1 MSVSLPNIQGS
12 IRQRLLI
19 MLLVSAACIAILLFV
34 VVQSVAEQIA
44 QESQDNILAAS
55 AISILDSARVV
66 EGEISIDLP
75 YSSLSML
82 DSVTDERAFYAIRLN
97 DEFLS
102 GYSDLPRITPPSDGT
117 AFQSTTY
124 LDEDIRIA
132 STWRNFSALDR
143 QAYLEISVAQTL
155 TGLNQSIARISRIS
169 LAVGFGFFLLSMI
182 IAMVIAQTTIRPLH
196 RLTGSV
202 SRRGPSDLRPLAAP
216 VPTEM
221 APLVSSLNS
230 LMTRLQKSLS
240 RSEDFIAEAAHR
252 VRTPMAIVRTQAEV
266 TLRRVEKEENRQA
279 VREMIRAVDES
290 SRTAGQLLDHAMV
303 SVRTDNL
310 ARQSIQLDELIV
322 DVANRLHPI
331 SELRDL
337 EIVAKKL
344 ERTKI
349 QGDPILVQNAIQNVL
364 DNAVKYTDAD
374 TEITVQL
381 DHSEGFA
388 HIHVRDEGSG
398 FDTTEIDRLL
408 QRFERGRNADR
419 IVGSG
424 LGLTI
429 VDDIMRAHRGHITL
443 TNNPGAGACVTLSF
457 PF

>member
-1 MSVSLPNIQGS
+1 
-12 IRQRLLI
+12 

-102 GYSDLPRITPPSDGT
+102 GYSDLPRITPPSDVT

-132 STWRNFSALDR
+132 STWRNFSALDG

-169 LAVGFGFFLLSMI
+169 LAVGFGFFLLSMV
-182 IAMVIAQTTIRPLH
+182 IAMLIAQTTIRPLH

-216 VPTEM
+216 VPIEM

-310 ARQSIQLDELIV
+310 ARESIQLDELIV

-398 FDTTEIDRLL
+398 FDATEIDRLL
-408 QRFERGRNADR
+408 LRFERGRNADR

-443 TNNPGAGACVTLSF
+443 TNNSGAGACVTLSF

>member
-1 MSVSLPNIQGS
+1 
-12 IRQRLLI
+12 

-102 GYSDLPRITPPSDGT
+102 GYSDLPRITPPSDVT

-132 STWRNFSALDR
+132 STWRNFSALDG

-169 LAVGFGFFLLSMI
+169 LAVGFGFFLLSMV
-182 IAMVIAQTTIRPLH
+182 IAMLIAQTTIRPLH

-216 VPTEM
+216 VPIEM

-266 TLRRVEKEENRQA
+266 ILRRVKKEENRQA

-310 ARQSIQLDELIV
+310 ARESIQLDELIV

-398 FDTTEIDRLL
+398 FDATEIDRLL
-408 QRFERGRNADR
+408 LRFERGRNADR

-443 TNNPGAGACVTLSF
+443 TNNSGAGACVTLSF

>member
-1 MSVSLPNIQGS
+1 
-12 IRQRLLI
+12 

-75 YSSLSML
+75 YASLSML

-102 GYSDLPRITPPSDGT
+102 GYSDLPRITPPSDIT

-132 STWRNFSALDR
+132 STWRNFSAQDG

-155 TGLNQSIARISRIS
+155 TGLNHSIARISRIS
-169 LAVGFGFFLLSMI
+169 LAVGFGFFLLSMV

-310 ARQSIQLDELIV
+310 ARESIQLDELIV

-349 QGDPILVQNAIQNVL
+349 QGDPILVQNAIQNIL

-398 FDTTEIDRLL
+398 FDATEIDRLL

-429 VDDIMRAHRGHITL
+429 VDDIMRAHRGRITL
-443 TNNPGAGACVTLSF
+443 TNNSGAGACVTLSF

>member
-1 MSVSLPNIQGS
+1 M
-12 IRQRLLI
+12 LLI
-19 MLLVSAACIAILLFV
+19 SAAGIAILLYV

-66 EGEISIDLP
+66 EGDISIDLP

-102 GYSDLPRITPPSDGT
+102 GYPDLPRIAAQKDTT
-117 AFQSTTY
+117 AFQSTKY
-124 LDEDIRIA
+124 LGEEVRIA
-132 STWRNFSALDR
+132 STWRSFSTLEG

-155 TGLNQSIARISRIS
+155 TGLNLSIARISRIS
-169 LAVGFGFFLLSMI
+169 SAIGLGFFLLSMVV
-182 IAMVIAQTTIRPLH
+182 AMVIAQSTIRPLH

-202 SRRGPSDLRPLAAP
+202 SRRGPSDLSPVAAP

-266 TLRRVEKEENRQA
+266 TLRRVEKEENRLA

-303 SVRTDNL
+303 SFRTDDL
-310 ARQSIQLDELIV
+310 ARETIQLDELILDTV
-322 DVANRLHPI
+322 NRLHPI
-331 SELRDL
+331 SELRDV
-337 EIVAKKL
+337 EIRIQTL
-344 ERTKI
+344 TRTKI

-364 DNAVKYTDAD
+364 DNAVKYTFAD
-374 TEITVQL
+374 TKIAIML
-381 DHSEGFA
+381 DHSDGYA
-388 HIHVRDEGSG
+388 HIRVHDEGRG
-398 FDTTEIDRLL
+398 FDETEIDQLL
-408 QRFERGRNADR
+408 RRFERGKNADG

-429 VDDIMRAHRGHITL
+429 VDDIMRAHGGHIIL
-443 TNNPGAGACVTLSF
+443 TNNAGEGACVTLSF
-457 PF
+457 PL

>member
-1 MSVSLPNIQGS
+1 
-12 IRQRLLI
+12 

-82 DSVTDERAFYAIRLN
+82 DRVTDERAFYAIRLN

-102 GYSDLPRITPPSDGT
+102 GYSDLPRITPPSNVT

-132 STWRNFSALDR
+132 STWRNFSALDG

-169 LAVGFGFFLLSMI
+169 LAVGFGFFLLSMV

-230 LMTRLQKSLS
+230 LMIRLQKSLS

-252 VRTPMAIVRTQAEV
+252 MRTPMAIVRTQAEV

-310 ARQSIQLDELIV
+310 ARESIQLDELIV

-344 ERTKI
+344 ERTEI

-381 DHSEGFA
+381 GHSKGFA

-398 FDTTEIDRLL
+398 FDATEIDRLL

-443 TNNPGAGACVTLSF
+443 TNNSGAGACVTLSF

>member
-1 MSVSLPNIQGS
+1 
-12 IRQRLLI
+12 
-19 MLLVSAACIAILLFV
+19 MLLLSAAGIAILLYV

-97 DEFLS
+97 EEFLS
-102 GYSDLPRITPPSDGT
+102 GYSDLPRIEARNETT
-117 AFQSTTY
+117 AFLSTTY
-124 LDEDIRIA
+124 LGEDIRIA
-132 STWRNFSALDR
+132 ATWRSFSTLEG

-155 TGLNQSIARISRIS
+155 TGLNQSIARISRMS
-169 LAVGFGFFLLSMI
+169 LAIGFGFFLLSI
-182 IAMVIAQTTIRPLH
+182 VVALVIAQTTIRPLH

-202 SRRGPSDLRPLAAP
+202 SRRGPSDLRPVAAP

-221 APLVSSLNS
+221 APLVTSLNS
-230 LMTRLQKSLS
+230 LMTRLQTSLS

-279 VREMIRAVDES
+279 VREMIRAIDES

-303 SVRTDNL
+303 SFRTDDL
-310 ARQSIQLDELIV
+310 ARESIQLDELIV
-322 DVANRLHPI
+322 DTLDRLHPI
-331 SELRDL
+331 SELRDVEMQIQTL
-337 EIVAKKL
+337 TQ
-344 ERTKI
+344 TKI
-349 QGDPILVQNAIQNVL
+349 QGDPILVQNALQNVL

-374 TEITVQL
+374 TMITVQL
-381 DHSEGFA
+381 EHSDGFA
-388 HIHVRDEGSG
+388 CIHVRDEGRG
-398 FDTTEIDRLL
+398 FDETEIDQLI
-408 QRFERGRNADR
+408 QRFERGKNAGG

-429 VDDIMRAHRGHITL
+429 VDDIMRAHGGYIKL
-443 TNNPGAGACVTLSF
+443 TNNLGEGGCVTLSF
-457 PF
+457 PL

>member
-1 MSVSLPNIQGS
+1 
-12 IRQRLLI
+12 

-102 GYSDLPRITPPSDGT
+102 GYSDLPRITPPSDVT

-132 STWRNFSALDR
+132 STWRNFSALDG

-169 LAVGFGFFLLSMI
+169 LAVGFGFFLLSMV

-310 ARQSIQLDELIV
+310 ARESIQLDELIV

-337 EIVAKKL
+337 EIVAKKM

-364 DNAVKYTDAD
+364 DNAIKYTDAD

-398 FDTTEIDRLL
+398 FDATEIDRLL

-443 TNNPGAGACVTLSF
+443 TNNSGAGACVTLSF

>member
-1 MSVSLPNIQGS
+1 
-12 IRQRLLI
+12 

-82 DSVTDERAFYAIRLN
+82 DRVTDERAFYAIRLN

-102 GYSDLPRITPPSDGT
+102 GYSDLPRIIPPSDVT

-132 STWRNFSALDR
+132 STWRNFSALDG

-169 LAVGFGFFLLSMI
+169 LAVGFGFFLLSMV
-182 IAMVIAQTTIRPLH
+182 IAMLIAQTTIRPLH

-266 TLRRVEKEENRQA
+266 ILRRVEKEENRQA

-310 ARQSIQLDELIV
+310 ARESIQLDELIV

-398 FDTTEIDRLL
+398 FDATEIDRLL
-408 QRFERGRNADR
+408 LRFERGRNADR

-443 TNNPGAGACVTLSF
+443 TNNSGAGACVTLSF

>member
-1 MSVSLPNIQGS
+1 
-12 IRQRLLI
+12 

-102 GYSDLPRITPPSDGT
+102 GYSDLPRITPPSDVT

-132 STWRNFSALDR
+132 STWRNFSALDG

-169 LAVGFGFFLLSMI
+169 LAVGFGFFLLSMV

-279 VREMIRAVDES
+279 LREMIRAVDES

-310 ARQSIQLDELIV
+310 ARESIQLDELIV

-344 ERTKI
+344 ESTKI

-388 HIHVRDEGSG
+388 HVHVRDQGSG
-398 FDTTEIDRLL
+398 FDATEIDRLL

-443 TNNPGAGACVTLSF
+443 TNNSGAGACVTLSF

>member
-1 MSVSLPNIQGS
+1 
-12 IRQRLLI
+12 

-75 YSSLSML
+75 YASLSML

-102 GYSDLPRITPPSDGT
+102 GYSDLPRITPPSDIT

-132 STWRNFSALDR
+132 STWRNFSALDG

-169 LAVGFGFFLLSMI
+169 LAVGFGFFLLSMV

-310 ARQSIQLDELIV
+310 ARESIQLDELIV

-344 ERTKI
+344 ESTKI
-349 QGDPILVQNAIQNVL
+349 QGDPILVQNAIQNIL

-398 FDTTEIDRLL
+398 FDATEIDRLL

-429 VDDIMRAHRGHITL
+429 VDDIMRAHRGRITL
-443 TNNPGAGACVTLSF
+443 TNNSGAGACVTLSF

>member
-1 MSVSLPNIQGS
+1 
-12 IRQRLLI
+12 

-102 GYSDLPRITPPSDGT
+102 GYPELPRITPQSDAT

-132 STWRNFSALDR
+132 STWRSFSALDE

-169 LAVGFGFFLLSMI
+169 LAVGFGFFLLSMV

-310 ARQSIQLDELIV
+310 ARESIQLDELIV

-364 DNAVKYTDAD
+364 DNAIKYTDAD
-374 TEITVQL
+374 TAITVQL
-381 DHSEGFA
+381 DQSEGFA

-398 FDTTEIDRLL
+398 FDATEIDRLL
-408 QRFERGRNADR
+408 QRFERGKNADR

-443 TNNPGAGACVTLSF
+443 TNNSGAGACVTLSF

>member
-1 MSVSLPNIQGS
+1 
-12 IRQRLLI
+12 

-82 DSVTDERAFYAIRLN
+82 DRVTDERAFYAIRLN

-102 GYSDLPRITPPSDGT
+102 GYSDLPRITPPSDVT
-117 AFQSTTY
+117 VFQSTTY

-132 STWRNFSALDR
+132 STWRNFSALDG

-169 LAVGFGFFLLSMI
+169 LAVGFGFFLLSMV
-182 IAMVIAQTTIRPLH
+182 IAMLIAQTTIRPLH

-221 APLVSSLNS
+221 APLVLSLNS

-266 TLRRVEKEENRQA
+266 ILRRVEKEENRQA
-279 VREMIRAVDES
+279 LREMIRAVDES

-310 ARQSIQLDELIV
+310 ARESIQLDELIV

-337 EIVAKKL
+337 EIVAKKM

-398 FDTTEIDRLL
+398 FDATEIDRLL
-408 QRFERGRNADR
+408 LRFERGRNADR

-443 TNNPGAGACVTLSF
+443 TNNSGAGACVTLSF

>member
-1 MSVSLPNIQGS
+1 
-12 IRQRLLI
+12 

-102 GYSDLPRITPPSDGT
+102 GYSDLPRITPPSDVT

-132 STWRNFSALDR
+132 STWRNFSALDG

-169 LAVGFGFFLLSMI
+169 LAVGFGFFLLSMA

-221 APLVSSLNS
+221 APLVLSLNS

-266 TLRRVEKEENRQA
+266 ILRRVKKEENRQA

-310 ARQSIQLDELIV
+310 ARESIQLDELIV

-398 FDTTEIDRLL
+398 FDATEIDRLL
-408 QRFERGRNADR
+408 LRFERGRNADR

-443 TNNPGAGACVTLSF
+443 TNNSGAGACVTLSF

>member
-1 MSVSLPNIQGS
+1 
-12 IRQRLLI
+12 

-102 GYSDLPRITPPSDGT
+102 GYPDLPRITPPSDVT

-132 STWRNFSALDR
+132 STWRNFSAQDG

-155 TGLNQSIARISRIS
+155 TGLNHSIARISRIS
-169 LAVGFGFFLLSMI
+169 LAVGFGFFLLSMV

-310 ARQSIQLDELIV
+310 ARESIQLDELIV
-322 DVANRLHPI
+322 DVAKRLHPI

-349 QGDPILVQNAIQNVL
+349 QGDPILVQNAIQNIL

-398 FDTTEIDRLL
+398 FDATEIDRLL

-443 TNNPGAGACVTLSF
+443 TNNSGVGACVTLSF

>member
-1 MSVSLPNIQGS
+1 
-12 IRQRLLI
+12 

-75 YSSLSML
+75 YASLSML

-102 GYSDLPRITPPSDGT
+102 GYSDLPRITPPSDIT

-132 STWRNFSALDR
+132 STWRSFSAQDG

-155 TGLNQSIARISRIS
+155 TGLNHSIARISRIS
-169 LAVGFGFFLLSMI
+169 LAVGFGFFLLSMV

-310 ARQSIQLDELIV
+310 ARESIQLDELIV

-349 QGDPILVQNAIQNVL
+349 QGDPILVQNAIQNIL

-398 FDTTEIDRLL
+398 FDATEIDRLL
-408 QRFERGRNADR
+408 QRFERGRNANR

-443 TNNPGAGACVTLSF
+443 TNNSGVGACVTLSF

>member
-1 MSVSLPNIQGS
+1 
-12 IRQRLLI
+12 

-75 YSSLSML
+75 YASLSML

-102 GYSDLPRITPPSDGT
+102 GYSDLPRITPPSDIT

-132 STWRNFSALDR
+132 STWRSFSAQDG

-169 LAVGFGFFLLSMI
+169 LAVGFGFFLLSMV

-310 ARQSIQLDELIV
+310 ARESIQLDELIV
-322 DVANRLHPI
+322 DIANRLHPI

-344 ERTKI
+344 ESTKI

-398 FDTTEIDRLL
+398 FDATEIDRLL

-443 TNNPGAGACVTLSF
+443 TNNSGVGACVTLSF

>member
-1 MSVSLPNIQGS
+1 
-12 IRQRLLI
+12 

-102 GYSDLPRITPPSDGT
+102 GYSDLPRITPPSDIT

-132 STWRNFSALDR
+132 STWRNFSALDG

-155 TGLNQSIARISRIS
+155 TGLNHSIARISRIS
-169 LAVGFGFFLLSMI
+169 LAVGFGFFLLSMV
-182 IAMVIAQTTIRPLH
+182 IAIVIAQTTIRPLH

-310 ARQSIQLDELIV
+310 ARESIQLDELIV

-398 FDTTEIDRLL
+398 FDATEIDRLL

-443 TNNPGAGACVTLSF
+443 TNNSGVGACVTLSF

>member
-1 MSVSLPNIQGS
+1 
-12 IRQRLLI
+12 

-82 DSVTDERAFYAIRLN
+82 DRVTDERAFYAIRLN

-102 GYSDLPRITPPSDGT
+102 GYSDLPRITPPSDVT

-132 STWRNFSALDR
+132 STWRNFSALDG

-169 LAVGFGFFLLSMI
+169 LAVGFGFFLLSMV
-182 IAMVIAQTTIRPLH
+182 IAMLIAQTTIRPLH

-216 VPTEM
+216 VPIEM

-266 TLRRVEKEENRQA
+266 ILRRVKKEENRQA

-310 ARQSIQLDELIV
+310 ARESIQLDELIV

-398 FDTTEIDRLL
+398 FDATEIDRLL
-408 QRFERGRNADR
+408 LRFERGRNADR

-443 TNNPGAGACVTLSF
+443 TNNSGAGACVTLSF

>member
-1 MSVSLPNIQGS
+1 
-12 IRQRLLI
+12 

-102 GYSDLPRITPPSDGT
+102 GYSDLPRITPPSDVT

-132 STWRNFSALDR
+132 STWRNFSALDG

-169 LAVGFGFFLLSMI
+169 LAVGFGFFLLSMV

-310 ARQSIQLDELIV
+310 ARESIQLDELIV

-344 ERTKI
+344 ESTKI

-388 HIHVRDEGSG
+388 HVHVRDQGSG
-398 FDTTEIDRLL
+398 FDATEIDRLL

-443 TNNPGAGACVTLSF
+443 TNNSGAGACVTLSF

>member
-1 MSVSLPNIQGS
+1 
-12 IRQRLLI
+12 

-75 YSSLSML
+75 YASLSML

-102 GYSDLPRITPPSDGT
+102 GYSDLPRITPPSDIT

-132 STWRNFSALDR
+132 STWRNFSALDG

-169 LAVGFGFFLLSMI
+169 LAVGFGFFLLSMV

-310 ARQSIQLDELIV
+310 ARESIQLDELIV

-344 ERTKI
+344 ESTKI

-388 HIHVRDEGSG
+388 HVHVRDQGSG
-398 FDTTEIDRLL
+398 FDATEIDRLL

-429 VDDIMRAHRGHITL
+429 VDDIMRAHRGRITL
-443 TNNPGAGACVTLSF
+443 TNNSGAGACVTLSF

>member
-1 MSVSLPNIQGS
+1 
-12 IRQRLLI
+12 

-82 DSVTDERAFYAIRLN
+82 DRVTDERAFYAIRLN

-102 GYSDLPRITPPSDGT
+102 GYSDLPRITPPSDVT
-117 AFQSTTY
+117 VFQSTTY

-132 STWRNFSALDR
+132 STWRNFSALDG

-169 LAVGFGFFLLSMI
+169 LAVGFGFFLLSMV
-182 IAMVIAQTTIRPLH
+182 IAMLIAQTTIRPLH

-216 VPTEM
+216 VPIEM

-266 TLRRVEKEENRQA
+266 ILRRVKKEENRQA

-310 ARQSIQLDELIV
+310 ARESIQLDELIV

-398 FDTTEIDRLL
+398 FDATEIDRLL
-408 QRFERGRNADR
+408 LRFERGRNADR

-443 TNNPGAGACVTLSF
+443 TNNSGAGACVTLSF

>member
-1 MSVSLPNIQGS
+1 
-12 IRQRLLI
+12 

-75 YSSLSML
+75 YASLSML

-102 GYSDLPRITPPSDGT
+102 GYSDLPRITPPSDIT

-132 STWRNFSALDR
+132 STWRNFSALDG

-169 LAVGFGFFLLSMI
+169 LAVGFGFFLLSMV

-310 ARQSIQLDELIV
+310 ARESIQLDELIV

-344 ERTKI
+344 ESTKI

-398 FDTTEIDRLL
+398 FDATEIDRLL

-429 VDDIMRAHRGHITL
+429 VDDIMRAHRGRITL
-443 TNNPGAGACVTLSF
+443 TNNSGAGACVTLSF

>member
-1 MSVSLPNIQGS
+1 MSLSPPNTQGS

-19 MLLVSAACIAILLFV
+19 MLLVSAASTAILLYL

-66 EGEISIDLP
+66 EGDISIDLP

-102 GYSDLPRITPPSDGT
+102 GYPDLPGIEAQNDVT

-132 STWRNFSALDR
+132 STRRSFSTLEG

-169 LAVGFGFFLLSMI
+169 LAVGCGFFLLSMI
-182 IAMVIAQTTIRPLH
+182 VAMVIAKSTIRPLH
-196 RLTGSV
+196 RLTDSV
-202 SRRGPSDLRPLAAP
+202 SRRGPSDLRPVAAP
-216 VPTEM
+216 VPVEM

-303 SVRTDNL
+303 SFRTDDL
-310 ARQSIQLDELIV
+310 ALETIQLDDLIV
-322 DVANRLHPI
+322 DTVNRLHPI
-331 SELRDL
+331 SELRDV
-337 EIVAKKL
+337 EIKTQTLA
-344 ERTKI
+344 RSKI

-364 DNAVKYTDAD
+364 DNAVKYTAAD
-374 TEITVQL
+374 TMITVLL
-381 DHSEGFA
+381 DHSKGFA
-388 HIHVRDEGSG
+388 RIHVRDEGSG
-398 FDTTEIDRLL
+398 FDETEIDRLI
-408 QRFERGRNADR
+408 QRFERGKNADG

-429 VDDIMRAHRGHITL
+429 VDDIMRAHGGHIKL
-443 TNNPGAGACVTLSF
+443 TNNSGEGACVTLSF
-457 PF
+457 PV

>member
-1 MSVSLPNIQGS
+1 
-12 IRQRLLI
+12 
-19 MLLVSAACIAILLFV
+19 MLLLSAAGTAILLYF

-66 EGEISIDLP
+66 EGGISIDLP

-102 GYSDLPRITPPSDGT
+102 GYPDLPRIAAQNDTT

-124 LDEDIRIA
+124 LGEEIRIA
-132 STWRNFSALDR
+132 STWRSFSTLEG

-155 TGLNQSIARISRIS
+155 TGLNLSIARISRIS
-169 LAVGFGFFLLSMI
+169 LAIGFGFFILSMVV
-182 IAMVIAQTTIRPLH
+182 AMVISQSTIRPLH

-202 SRRGPSDLRPLAAP
+202 SRRGPSDLRPVAAP

-230 LMTRLQKSLS
+230 LMSRLQKSLS

-252 VRTPMAIVRTQAEV
+252 VRTPMAIVRTHAEV

-279 VREMIRAVDES
+279 VREMIRAIDET

-303 SVRTDNL
+303 SFRTDSL
-310 ARQSIQLDELIV
+310 MKETIKLDELIV
-322 DVANRLHPI
+322 DAVHRVNPI
-331 SELRDL
+331 SELRDV
-337 EIVAKKL
+337 EIELQTLDKVVLA
-344 ERTKI
+344 
-349 QGDPILVQNAIQNVL
+349 GDPILIQNAVQNVL
-364 DNAVKYTDAD
+364 DLSL
-374 TEITVQL
+374 I
-381 DHSEGFA
+381 
-388 HIHVRDEGSG
+388 HI
-398 FDTTEIDRLL
+398 
-408 QRFERGRNADR
+408 
-419 IVGSG
+419 
-424 LGLTI
+424 
-429 VDDIMRAHRGHITL
+429 
-443 TNNPGAGACVTLSF
+443 
-457 PF
+457 

>member
-1 MSVSLPNIQGS
+1 
-12 IRQRLLI
+12 
-19 MLLVSAACIAILLFV
+19 
-34 VVQSVAEQIA
+34 VQSVAEQIA

-102 GYSDLPRITPPSDGT
+102 GYSDLPRITPPSNVT

-132 STWRNFSALDR
+132 STWRNFSALDG

-169 LAVGFGFFLLSMI
+169 LAVGFGFFLLSMV

-310 ARQSIQLDELIV
+310 ARESIQLDELIV

-349 QGDPILVQNAIQNVL
+349 QGDPILVQNAIQNIL

-398 FDTTEIDRLL
+398 FDATEIDRLL

-443 TNNPGAGACVTLSF
+443 TNNSGVGACVTLSF